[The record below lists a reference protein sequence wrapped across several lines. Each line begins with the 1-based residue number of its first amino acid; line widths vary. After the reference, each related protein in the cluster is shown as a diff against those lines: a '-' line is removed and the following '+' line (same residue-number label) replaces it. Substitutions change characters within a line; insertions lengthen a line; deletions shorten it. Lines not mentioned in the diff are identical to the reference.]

1 MENKEKIFLTDEEK
15 TGKPKDLFFI
25 WFAANMG
32 ILGIVYGAL
41 IIGYGLSFVQSIL
54 VVILGPLS
62 FALVGYASL
71 AGRDSGAVTF
81 MLSRAAYGFKG
92 NHIPALIGWGGQVG
106 WLSVNVS
113 TGTLTLLALFSAFGI
128 STNTL
133 LIVISL
139 AIFAGL
145 VITSSFFSHDTLVS
159 IQTFFTYVFGGL
171 TLLVLAML
179 IPETDWNTL
188 FSMSSGPWLTG
199 FLPALAFVVVGT
211 GLTWTNAAADY
222 SRFQNRNS
230 KSSAIIGNIT
240 IGAFI
245 PLFFIIATGILLATS
260 APELSS
266 AENPILLISEILPE
280 WMTVIYLFAALGG
293 LTPMC
298 FIGLKSSRLIMS
310 TFNLEMK
317 DSTAITIHAM
327 IIILIPLYVLVVSRD
342 FLGYFEAFL
351 GLLGIG
357 LAAWVSIFL
366 VDYIFLRRKQGYDP
380 RLLEDAKYNKV
391 NAGGVVS
398 WFAGVIVGLLLTFF
412 ASSSFDLVITF
423 IISGTLYYITNVLR
437 KTDKSQEEI
446 S

>member
-15 TGKPKDLFFI
+15 TGKPRDLFFI

-41 IIGYGLSFVQSIL
+41 IIGYGLSFMQSIL
-54 VVILGPLS
+54 VAILGPLS

-92 NHIPALIGWGGQVG
+92 NHIPAFIGWAGQVG

-145 VITSSFFSHDTLVS
+145 VITSSFFSHKTLVS

-179 IPETDWNTL
+179 IPETDWSAL

-199 FLPALAFVVVGT
+199 FLPALAFVIVGT
-211 GLTWTNAAADY
+211 GLTWTNASADY
-222 SRFQNRNS
+222 SRFQKRNN
-230 KSSAIIGNIT
+230 KSSAIIGNVT

-245 PLFFIIATGILLATS
+245 PLFFIIGTGILLATS

-298 FIGLKSSRLIMS
+298 FIGLKSSRLIME
-310 TFNLEMK
+310 TFNIQMK
-317 DSTAITIHAM
+317 DSTAITIHA
-327 IIILIPLYVLVVSRD
+327 IIITLIPLYVLVVSRD

-357 LAAWVSIFL
+357 LAAWVSIFII
-366 VDYIFLRRKQGYDP
+366 DYIFLRRKQGYDS
-380 RLLEDAKYNKV
+380 RLLEDAEYNKV
-391 NAGGVVS
+391 NVGGVVS

-412 ASSSFDLVITF
+412 ASTSFDLLVTF
-423 IISGTLYYITNVLR
+423 LISGGLYYITNVLR
-437 KTDKSQEEI
+437 KTDQYQEEI

>member
-15 TGKPKDLFFI
+15 TGKPRDLFFI

-32 ILGIVYGAL
+32 ILGIVYGAI
-41 IIGYGLSFVQSIL
+41 IIGYGLSFLQSIL
-54 VVILGPLS
+54 VAILGPLS

-92 NHIPALIGWGGQVG
+92 NHIPAFIGWAGQVG

-145 VITSSFFSHDTLVS
+145 VITSSFFSHETLVS

-179 IPETDWNTL
+179 IPKTDWSAL

-199 FLPALAFVVVGT
+199 FLPALAFVIVGT
-211 GLTWTNAAADY
+211 GLTWTNASADY
-222 SRFQNRNS
+222 SRFQKRNN
-230 KSSAIIGNIT
+230 KSSAIIGNVT

-245 PLFFIIATGILLATS
+245 PLFFIIGTGILLATS

-280 WMTVIYLFAALGG
+280 WMTVIYLIAALGG

-298 FIGLKSSRLIMS
+298 FIGLKSSRLIMG
-310 TFNLEMK
+310 TFNIQMK
-317 DSTAITIHAM
+317 DSTAITIHA
-327 IIILIPLYVLVVSRD
+327 IIITLIPLYVLVVSRD

-357 LAAWVSIFL
+357 LAAWVSIFII
-366 VDYIFLRRKQGYDP
+366 DYIFLRRKQGYDS
-380 RLLEDAKYNKV
+380 RLLEDAEYNKV
-391 NAGGVVS
+391 NLGGVVS

-412 ASSSFDLVITF
+412 ASTSFDLLITF
-423 IISGTLYYITNVLR
+423 VISGGLYYITNILR
-437 KTDKSQEEI
+437 KTDQY
-446 S
+446 